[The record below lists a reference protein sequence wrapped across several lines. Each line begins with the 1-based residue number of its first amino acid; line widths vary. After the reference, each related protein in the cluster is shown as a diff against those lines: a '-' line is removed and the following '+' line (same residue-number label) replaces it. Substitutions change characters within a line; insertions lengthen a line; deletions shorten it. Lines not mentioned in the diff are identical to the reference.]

1 MTSRFWDFSVT
12 KFGEKRYIRDNLGD
26 ARSTLAILLDP
37 KFVTFF
43 EISHEIEEPSL
54 KTKEAV

>member
-1 MTSRFWDFSVT
+1 MT

-26 ARSTLAILLDP
+26 ARRTLAIWIDP

>member
-1 MTSRFWDFSVT
+1 MT

-26 ARSTLAILLDP
+26 TRRTLAFSIDP

-43 EISHEIEEPSL
+43 EISHEIEEPTL